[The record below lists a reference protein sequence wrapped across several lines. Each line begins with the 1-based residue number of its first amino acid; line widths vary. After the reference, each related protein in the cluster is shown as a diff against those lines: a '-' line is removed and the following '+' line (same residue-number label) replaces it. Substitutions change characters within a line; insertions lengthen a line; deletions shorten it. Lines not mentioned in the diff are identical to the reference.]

1 MQQAA
6 DVENVIVT
14 SISLPAETGRG
25 CARRH
30 HNPQE
35 FTSRSLKANSAVVA
49 KIEMVVVFKAATNIV
64 INEAAFLKTPGLLA
78 LVPTDTENLI
88 NLKIDNIYVPPNA
101 TSIMTIAVQEMESVQ
116 QTEPVVLSTQER
128 LPILPIALGGVA
140 TALLI
145 GFSVGVMV
153 MRRHRQSSST
163 KKHADDMESA
173 FKCQTLDTTD
183 LLSKHRSVLSVG
195 VGLGGMRLR
204 RCESNEE
211 RIRDLVS
218 FPPSLFLSLFSL
230 SFILSL
236 FPFFPLFSSFSFVL
250 FLFLLLSLFLSFSLP
265 LHFFLSLSPSSFL
278 SPSLSLFISL
288 SLTLSFSLPPSFLS
302 LSLSCSFSL
311 PPSFLLYP
319 SLFSVS
325 VSLLLFLSLSLVLSL
340 PFSIL
345 FLVRDFS
352 LRKLRFLSFCRR
364 LSLVS
369 LSNYISCVSLLLSVS
384 RFLVLFLS
392 LSISFFSFCVI
403 LLLRLSLFAS
413 LSLSLPLAHT
423 YTHVF
428 LLLFFS
434 PSFCVCWSR
443 VPVFRFTSFCF
454 NIQNVVTDSKMID
467 SRRGSIPA

>member
-78 LVPTDTENLI
+78 LVPTDTENPI

-236 FPFFPLFSSFSFVL
+236 FPFLPLFSSFSFVL

-278 SPSLSLFISL
+278 SPSLFLSICLPLFCLSL
-288 SLTLSFSLPPSFLS
+288 SLALSLSLPLSCYIPLSFLS
-302 LSLSCSFSL
+302 LSLSCSFFL
-311 PPSFLLYP
+311 FLLCYRSLSPFSFSFGISP
-319 SLFSVS
+319 SVNCAFSLSVAVS
-325 VSLLLFLSLSLVLSL
+325 LLFLSQILSRVCRSCSLCLVFSFCFSRSL
-340 PFSIL
+340 FRS
-345 FLVRDFS
+345 
-352 LRKLRFLSFCRR
+352 FLSVWFSCCDSPS
-364 LSLVS
+364 SL
-369 LSNYISCVSLLLSVS
+369 
-384 RFLVLFLS
+384 LFLS
-392 LSISFFSFCVI
+392 
-403 LLLRLSLFAS
+403 RS
-413 LSLSLPLAHT
+413 LSRTHIHTCSFSYSSLPLF
-423 YTHVF
+423 VF
-428 LLLFFS
+428 VDLGFLFSDLPASVLTFKMWL
-434 PSFCVCWSR
+434 P
-443 VPVFRFTSFCF
+443 
-454 NIQNVVTDSKMID
+454 IQKW
-467 SRRGSIPA
+467 